1 MNSPHKRIP
10 LHSNEGLGVVALC
23 LIVAHLLL
31 IILSW
36 LLSATRL
43 EGVRSLLSS
52 EGIRWFIG
60 EFNHSVASPWLVWLI
75 LLLISGGCLWM
86 TVPRKWRGGYRDKVA
101 CRVSLAFLII
111 YVGIICLLTLMPHA
125 ILLSTTGSLFPSAFS
140 RALVPIV
147 AFGICL
153 VGLSFGLM
161 SGRLR
166 SLSDILESLSA
177 GLRWGAPLI
186 VIYILFIQFYHSLR
200 FVFG

>member
-1 MNSPHKRIP
+1 M
-10 LHSNEGLGVVALC
+10 L
-23 LIVAHLLL
+23 LLL
-31 IILSW
+31 IAEVVLILLSWILS
-36 LLSATRL
+36 AMRV
-43 EGVRSLLSS
+43 EGVRSLLSG
-52 EGIRWFIG
+52 EGIRWFFG
-60 EFNHSVASPWLVWLI
+60 NFTSMVASPWLVWLI

-166 SLSDILESLSA
+166 SLSDVLESLSA